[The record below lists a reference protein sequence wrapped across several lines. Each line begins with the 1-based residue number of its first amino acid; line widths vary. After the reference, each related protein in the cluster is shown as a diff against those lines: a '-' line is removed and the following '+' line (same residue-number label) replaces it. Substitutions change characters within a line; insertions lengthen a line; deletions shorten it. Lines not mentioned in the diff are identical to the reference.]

1 MSSPK
6 GKKVQPVA
14 HRDRNA
20 VPIVAKCHGTGGVL
34 AKLYRPVEGSPLSA
48 VRQRN
53 STVFQNQR
61 IDPLAAIDAP
71 PARQAEPGPRSFIAT
86 IKADRHHES
95 LTTGASPVVFLNP
108 TQETAAPP
116 LWYGHQLRSL
126 CWRFLSRSHRYGMKS
141 HRTERA
147 CLPLLGNVLKRA
159 RYSPGVFQG
168 WEVLSPPNEGRRSHQ
183 RRCRCPLTR
192 D

>member
-1 MSSPK
+1 MPFPLSPNATA
-6 GKKVQPVA
+6 QEECS
-14 HRDRNA
+14 RNCIGLLRA
-20 VPIVAKCHGTGGVL
+20 A
-34 AKLYRPVEGSPLSA
+34 PLSA

-71 PARQAEPGPRSFIAT
+71 PARQAEPCPRGFIGT

-95 LTTGASPVVFLNP
+95 STTGTSPVASLNP

-116 LWYGHQLRSL
+116 LRYGHQLRSL
-126 CWRFLSRSHRYGMKS
+126 RWRFLSRSYRYGMKS
-141 HRTERA
+141 HRTEHGRF
-147 CLPLLGNVLKRA
+147 PLLGNVLKGVRDF
-159 RYSPGVFQG
+159 PGVFQG
-168 WEVLSPPNEGRRSHQ
+168 GKVLSLPSEGRKSHR
-183 RRCRCPLTR
+183 RRCRCPPTR